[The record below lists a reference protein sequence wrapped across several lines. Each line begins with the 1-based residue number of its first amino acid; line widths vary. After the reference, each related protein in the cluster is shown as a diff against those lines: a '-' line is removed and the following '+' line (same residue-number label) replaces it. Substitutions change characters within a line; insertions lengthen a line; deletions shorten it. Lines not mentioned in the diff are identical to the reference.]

1 MDGDWWVR
9 RDVRMHGTCDH
20 RAHQHD
26 ADEEAAEDRSG
37 HKKIDGSHDAL
48 RQMTHSHACK
58 TGNALSVFPLLRCDH
73 CG

>member
-48 RQMTHSHACK
+48 RQMTH
-58 TGNALSVFPLLRCDH
+58 
-73 CG
+73 